1 MNNESISPPVIVFMN
16 APMLRQ
22 PVLLKEEGVGVGRRS
37 DDGVELFGRRIKS
50 TQIILLTAFH
60 FNDFY

>member
-1 MNNESISPPVIVFMN
+1 MNNESISPTVIVFMN
-16 APMLRQ
+16 ALLRQ

>member
-1 MNNESISPPVIVFMN
+1 MNNESISPTVIVFMN
-16 APMLRQ
+16 ALMLRQ
-22 PVLLKEEGVGVGRRS
+22 PVLLKEEGVGAGRRS

-60 FNDFY
+60 FNNFY